1 MHVFGQLLHVE
12 EFEYRAVQYRIA
24 VFKVQ
29 GGLNGQWSCGGC
41 KLNEEREVRHPT
53 IDECVADLKR
63 AIEAHHCETHGRGDK
78 PSSERVA

>member
-1 MHVFGQLLHVE
+1 
-12 EFEYRAVQYRIA
+12 
-24 VFKVQ
+24 
-29 GGLNGQWSCGGC
+29 LNQ
-41 KLNEEREVRHPT
+41 EREVRHPT